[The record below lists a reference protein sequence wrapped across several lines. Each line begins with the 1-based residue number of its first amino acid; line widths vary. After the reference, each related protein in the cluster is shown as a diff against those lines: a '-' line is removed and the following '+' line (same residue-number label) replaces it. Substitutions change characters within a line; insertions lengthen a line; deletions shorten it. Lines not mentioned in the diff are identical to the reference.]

1 VVKKTVPSNAVFC
14 HSFVDWNLPSF
25 VICLLSKMP
34 DPPLES
40 GCQGQLQLSRQVPP
54 WRWAGRLLATQPTLF
69 KPPIQIDQRYQRYQE
84 NINEN
89 QEKNVDI
96 KLISWEINEI
106 WSNIDL
112 RSIVFLFFAPR
123 RSISRS
129 DPGEPRRHPGAGAC
143 GACGTK
149 GRTSHVRHV
158 RHGSHVMWKLPAEI
172 RQCFFNPKKSCYHC

>member
-1 VVKKTVPSNAVFC
+1 MVKKTVPSNAVFC

-25 VICLLSKMP
+25 VICLLSTKMP

-40 GCQGQLQLSRQVPP
+40 GCQ
-54 WRWAGRLLATQPTLF
+54 GRLLATQPTLF

-149 GRTSHVRHV
+149 GRTSH
-158 RHGSHVMWKLPAEI
+158 GSHVMWKLPAEI
-172 RQCFFNPKKSCYHC
+172 RQCFFNPKKSFYHC